1 MKRFLLFTLI
11 TLTATFIFPQSKVG
25 TTAANFLTIPV
36 GPRAS
41 SIGGA
46 FVAIA
51 DDATAIYWN
60 PGGLARMPQSEFAV
74 SYSEWL
80 VNTKFNW
87 IGLSYKLSDN
97 SAFAVSVNQLD
108 YGSEEITTVEEP
120 NGTGQSWSA
129 QDLAISVTYS
139 QNLSDRFS
147 IGGSLK
153 YISQSIWNES
163 ASAYAL
169 DIGLLFYT
177 QLEGLRLGMN
187 ISNFGTEMKLAGK
200 DLLQTVDI
208 NPSQTGNNDRIS
220 ANLATDSWT
229 LPLNFTVGL
238 AMDLMNNEM
247 WKVTIASDAVYP
259 NNHTSFINFGS
270 EIVWNNLV
278 SLRVGY
284 NSLFK
289 ESAEEGLTAGV
300 GFKYDFGGLNVKV
313 DYGYTD
319 FGIFDNISRFSIGLG
334 F

>member
-1 MKRFLLFTLI
+1 MKRILLLI
-11 TLTATFIFPQSKVG
+11 IITTATVFSQSKVG

-51 DDATAIYWN
+51 NDATAIYWN
-60 PGGLARMPQSEFAV
+60 PGGLARMPQSEFTV
-74 SYSEWL
+74 SYTEWL

-87 IGLSYKLSDN
+87 IGISYKLSDN

-108 YGSEEITTVEEP
+108 YGSEEITTVEQP
-120 NGTGQSWSA
+120 NGTGQNWDA

-139 QNLSDRFS
+139 QNLTDRFS

-177 QLEGLRLGMN
+177 QLQGLRLGMN

-220 ANLATDSWT
+220 ANLDTDSWT
-229 LPLNFTVGL
+229 LPLNFTIGL
-238 AMDLMNNEM
+238 AMDVMNNEM
-247 WKVTIASDAVYP
+247 WNVVVATDAVYP
-259 NNHTSFINFGS
+259 NNHTSFLNVGT
-270 EIVWNNLV
+270 EIIWNDLI
-278 SLRVGY
+278 SLRAGY

-289 ESAEEGLTAGV
+289 EAAEEGLTAGI
-300 GFKYDFGGLNVKV
+300 GLKYDFGGINAKV
-313 DYGYTD
+313 DYSYTD
-319 FGIFDNISRFSIGLG
+319 FGIFNNISRFSLAIG